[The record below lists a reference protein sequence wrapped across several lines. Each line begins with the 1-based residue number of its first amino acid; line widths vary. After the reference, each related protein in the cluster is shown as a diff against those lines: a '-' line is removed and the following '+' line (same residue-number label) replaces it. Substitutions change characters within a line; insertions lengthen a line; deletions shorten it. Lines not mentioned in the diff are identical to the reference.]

1 MGAPDQ
7 AFTWPHRIYEWNSLN
22 EPRLLG
28 CHILLLLLPG
38 WYDYNLG
45 SPRMIVDD
53 WNGGVQP
60 AVLTWQGEGERE
72 WWGFCS
78 SCLSI
83 HNSVIALWTLK
94 TDNNNSESKLNELC
108 AGLRTATV
116 LEWGHRRASLI
127 STPRGP
133 SRGDTRWW
141 WSLFAHW
148 HRAGVIKYEWM
159 ELDGRHNI
167 LHGWAEW
174 NFKGTNEP
182 TKITE

>member
-28 CHILLLLLPG
+28 CHILLLLPG

-83 HNSVIALWTLK
+83 HNSVIAL
-94 TDNNNSESKLNELC
+94 
-108 AGLRTATV
+108 
-116 LEWGHRRASLI
+116 
-127 STPRGP
+127 
-133 SRGDTRWW
+133 
-141 WSLFAHW
+141 
-148 HRAGVIKYEWM
+148 
-159 ELDGRHNI
+159 
-167 LHGWAEW
+167 
-174 NFKGTNEP
+174 
-182 TKITE
+182 